1 MMGAPARSCF
11 YNRTP
16 LLLQVQSAAAVAA
29 VMRGD
34 GREEKRIRDEHI
46 HGICGDDVAKGVDV
60 KGLLLGAMLL
70 DHLLQRCVLCF
81 VDGLVPNASQF

>member
-1 MMGAPARSCF
+1 MGATARSCF

-46 HGICGDDVAKGVDV
+46 HDICGDDVAKGVDV

-70 DHLLQRCVLCF
+70 DHLLQRRVLCF